1 MFRFLIFFLVITTLF
16 DDRNESRRMLRSL
29 IQFFAVIWCIRILA
43 SVGFAF
49 LPCVIIFMIMG
60 KVVIPFLRGFFSR
73 F

>member
-43 SVGFAF
+43 SVGFAL